1 MDIEN
6 TLEVFEKLIPKSQW
20 VTIRKVS
27 IKFKDITLLKLF
39 SRGNVDF
46 YRRYYLKITY
56 KDLKV
61 SKVRITSN
69 DKYNLKQ
76 KVKLFNQYLK
86 TL

>member
-6 TLEVFEKLIPKSQW
+6 TMEVFEKLIPKNQW

-27 IKFKDITLLKLF
+27 IIFKDITLLKLF

-46 YRRYYLKITY
+46 YRRYYIKITF
-56 KDLKV
+56 KDNKINM
-61 SKVRITSN
+61 VRITSN
-69 DKYNLKQ
+69 EKNNLKQ
-76 KVKLFNQYLK
+76 KVKLFNQYLN

>member
-6 TLEVFEKLIPKSQW
+6 TMEVFEKLIPKNQW

-27 IKFKDITLLKLF
+27 IIFKDITLLKLF

-46 YRRYYLKITY
+46 YRRYYIKITF
-56 KDLKV
+56 KDNKIN
-61 SKVRITSN
+61 KVRITSN
-69 DKYNLKQ
+69 KKNNLKQ
-76 KVKLFNQYLK
+76 KVKLFNQYLN

>member
-6 TLEVFEKLIPKSQW
+6 TMEVFEKLIPKNQW

-27 IKFKDITLLKLF
+27 IIFKDITLLKLF

-46 YRRYYLKITY
+46 YRRYYIKITF
-56 KDLKV
+56 KDNKIN
-61 SKVRITSN
+61 KVRITSN
-69 DKYNLKQ
+69 EKNNLKQ
-76 KVKLFNQYLK
+76 KVKLFNQYLN